1 MFNKVLSILQIGL
14 IFISGLASAE
24 EPDWNDYRAVLTHV
38 KAGTKIGVKLML
50 VDYPA
55 LKANGSLDKT
65 YQALSSFDPKR
76 LSNRD
81 EQLAFYINAYNILAL
96 KTVVDHWPVDS
107 IKDIGSLLSP
117 VWDKPAGELG
127 GKTVSLGE
135 VEHKILRPMGEP
147 RIHLAIVCASVS
159 CPDLRN
165 EPYIAS
171 RLSAQ
176 LDDQARRFLDNPG
189 KGLIAGKDKV
199 QVSQII
205 DWFEKDFTAGGGVT
219 AFIKHYK
226 TDMPDLKIKT
236 NIDYDWTVN
245 SSR

>member
-1 MFNKVLSILQIGL
+1 MFNKVLSILLAGL

-24 EPDWNDYRAVLTHV
+24 EPDWNDYRAVLTQV
-38 KAGTKIGVKLML
+38 KPGTKNGIELML

-55 LKANGSLDKT
+55 LKADENLDKA

-76 LSNRD
+76 LSGRD
-81 EQLAFYINAYNILAL
+81 EQLAFYINAYNMLAL
-96 KTVVDHWPVDS
+96 KTIVDHWPIDS
-107 IKDIGSLLSP
+107 IKDVGSLLSP

-135 VEHKILRPMGEP
+135 VEHKVLRPMGEP

-159 CPDLRN
+159 CPDLRDD
-165 EPYIAS
+165 PYTAS
-171 RLSAQ
+171 KLSAQ

-199 QVSQII
+199 QVSQIF
-205 DWFEKDFTAGGGVT
+205 DWFEKDFVAVGGVT

>member
-1 MFNKVLSILQIGL
+1 MFNKVLSILLAGL

-24 EPDWNDYRAVLTHV
+24 EPDWNDYRAVLTQV
-38 KAGTKIGVKLML
+38 KPGTKNGIELML

-55 LKANGSLDKT
+55 LKADENLDKA

-76 LSNRD
+76 LSGRD
-81 EQLAFYINAYNILAL
+81 EQLAFYINAYNMLAL
-96 KTVVDHWPVDS
+96 KTIVDHWPIDS
-107 IKDIGSLLSP
+107 IKDVGSLLSP

-135 VEHKILRPMGEP
+135 VEHKVLRPMGEP

-159 CPDLRN
+159 CPDLRD

-171 RLSAQ
+171 KLSMQ
-176 LDDQARRFLDNPG
+176 LDDQAQRFLDNPG
-189 KGLIAGKDKV
+189 KGLIVGKDKV
-199 QVSQII
+199 QVSQIF
-205 DWFEKDFTAGGGVT
+205 DWFEKDFAAGGGVT
-219 AFIKHYK
+219 AFIKRYQPGL
-226 TDMPDLKIKT
+226 PDLKIKT
-236 NIDYDWTVN
+236 TIDYDWTIN